1 MASGSKPRK
10 TPAGADTNKQ
20 AKANSGIRR
29 HADIGQ
35 KGKRKAVGINLEFV

>member
-29 HADIGQ
+29 PFTLLLDSLFPLLTYNQ
-35 KGKRKAVGINLEFV
+35 